1 LNGTL
6 FAEIIARHDDSQI
19 FIARTKA
26 DIPNMSSMPFY
37 SRFILTLAALLA
49 SVSGSSMYAQYRPAG
64 GAAGNTT
71 GDIGRIT
78 IELPVKTPVYTATAQ
93 LYLGDQQVA
102 TRSLK
107 KDSVADKARIVD
119 IRNLKEGLYTIK
131 IESPGMPDM
140 LQQVYVRNEKD
151 PVRVYIDYPESVR
164 QVSPSGGGTGGM
176 NELLLRIEQLERRI
190 EYLELKGGK
199 TTSNRS
205 SRRSA
210 PARVQQT
217 QPPVEDLAPPVTTQR
232 GKKPKKATPVQQ
244 TPVEEVPDSEN

>member
-1 LNGTL
+1 
-6 FAEIIARHDDSQI
+6 
-19 FIARTKA
+19 
-26 DIPNMSSMPFY
+26 MSAKPFFF
-37 SRFILTLAALLA
+37 RFILTLSALLA
-49 SVSGSSMYAQYRPAG
+49 CVSGSSMYAQYRPAG

-131 IESPGMPDM
+131 IESPGMPDL

-151 PVRVYIDYPESVR
+151 PVRVYIDYPESVL
-164 QVSPSGGGTGGM
+164 QASSSGGGPTGGM
-176 NELLLRIEQLERRI
+176 TELLLRIEQLERRV

-199 TTSNRS
+199 ATSNRS
-205 SRRSA
+205 SRRAA
-210 PARVQQT
+210 PARVK
-217 QPPVEDLAPPVTTQR
+217 QPQPSAEDLAPPNTTKR

-244 TPVEEVPDSEN
+244 TPAVEVPDSEN